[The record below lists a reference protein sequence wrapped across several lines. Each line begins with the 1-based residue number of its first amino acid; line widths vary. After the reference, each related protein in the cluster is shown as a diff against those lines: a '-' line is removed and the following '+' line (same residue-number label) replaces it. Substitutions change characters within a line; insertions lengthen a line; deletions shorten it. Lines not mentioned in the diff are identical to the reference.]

1 MKEQVDDSGKE
12 GDSDLDNEDYKEEE
26 TELEELFAD
35 TERSIENIGNA
46 SNDVTK

>member
-1 MKEQVDDSGKE
+1 MKEQVDDSGNE
-12 GDSDLDNEDYKEEE
+12 GDSDLDNEDYEEEE
-26 TELEELFAD
+26 TELFAD